1 MREIERNTH
10 IGLVTGAISDDGLPR
25 EEGAA
30 DGCSSLLERAVAAAR
45 RERRRGAAAGEP
57 RPAGVLFGRAM
68 DLKNSLTL
76 LQICCCAGC
85 ARIWGGAGC
94 RAAVG
99 RAAWICCRAVEEGAA
114 APLVAV
120 AGWRCCSVLAHR
132 SARGR
137 ARRGCPAGGIRL
149 CSANR
154 AAGGCGPD

>member
-94 RAAVG
+94 RAA
-99 RAAWICCRAVEEGAA
+99 
-114 APLVAV
+114 PLVAV